1 MSIDSVIDLIS
12 RALQLA
18 TLVAAPVLGV
28 GLVVGLAVAIFQA
41 ATQIQESA
49 LAFVPKLAAMA
60 AVIVVGGHWSLELL
74 VRFTTST
81 IASIS
86 DLGGGP

>member
-1 MSIDSVIDLIS
+1 MTIDSVIELVAT
-12 RALQLA
+12 ALRLA
-18 TLVAAPVLGV
+18 TMVAAPVLGV
-28 GLVVGLAVAIFQA
+28 GLVVGLIVAVFQA

-81 IASIS
+81 IASIA
-86 DLGGGP
+86 DLGGAP

>member
-81 IASIS
+81 IASIA